1 MRKNQRRREGPVL
14 TPLSKTERE
23 MLICRDKFETRII
36 FLEQGRPA
44 EYYYERNEE
53 CSIVGNIYKG
63 RVLRVLPGL
72 QAAFVNIGLEQGG
85 FLHVRDILTESMTI
99 EDFMNAKR
107 ASKHEEAWSEEEAAA
122 AASGSSGKRKDE
134 VKEPRRTIQTLL
146 QQGQEIMV
154 QVEKGPISTKG
165 PRLTGQVSMPSRLL
179 VLIPGALH
187 SGVSHRIA
195 NDKERGRLKKLLDQL
210 APKGFGLIARTSAE
224 GATAEELKPEIQYL
238 LKLWKKVKTDEKKA
252 VSPAV
257 LHAEQGLLQRVV
269 RDLLTKEDRRII
281 IDAGEESKTI
291 KRWLKSFLSSLQPE
305 IEVYQGKEPLFE
317 VLNLEPEI
325 EKILRPKVWLKCGGY
340 LIIEETEALV
350 VVDVNTG
357 RNVGKQRQDDTI
369 LKTNLEAA
377 REIGRQL
384 RLRDLGGIIVLDFI
398 DMRISEHKER
408 VYREL
413 GRALQQDRAKT
424 GIRRLT
430 DLGLIEMTR
439 RRVKGSLLRS
449 LHEPCPMCIG
459 RGWIPSRNT
468 LGLKLHRMLEKA
480 RRLTEESSFIL
491 EISPYWLDYLG
502 EKTLR
507 DTARQD
513 KIKLAI
519 AAKRDLRPEEMRLVS
534 KRTKVVI
541 IGNVKEEK

>member
-14 TPLSKTERE
+14 TPLSKAERE
-23 MLICRDKFETRII
+23 MLICQDKFETRII
-36 FLEQGRPA
+36 FLEQGRLA

-53 CSIVGNIYKG
+53 SSIVGNIYKG
-63 RVLRVLPGL
+63 RVTKVLPGL
-72 QAAFVNIGLEQGG
+72 QAAFIDIGLEQGG
-85 FLHVRDILTESMTI
+85 FLHVRDVLTESMTI
-99 EDFMNAKR
+99 EDFMKAKQSGKR
-107 ASKHEEAWSEEEAAA
+107 EEALSEEEAAVA
-122 AASGSSGKRKDE
+122 SSGNSGRRLKKDE

-146 QQGQEIMV
+146 QQGQEIVV

-195 NDKERGRLKKLLDQL
+195 NDKERGRLKKILDQL

-238 LKLWKKVKTDEKKA
+238 LKLWKRIKADEKKA

-257 LHAEQGLLQRVV
+257 LHSEQGLIHRVV

-281 IDAGEESKTI
+281 IDAGEESKNI
-291 KRWLKSFLSSLQPE
+291 KRWLKAFLSSLQPG
-305 IEVYQGKEPLFE
+305 IELYQGEETIFE

-325 EKILRPKVWLKCGGY
+325 EKLLRPKVWLKCGGY

-357 RNVGKQRQDDTI
+357 RHVGKHRQDDTI

-377 REIGRQL
+377 QEIGRQL

-398 DMRISEHKER
+398 DMRILEHKEK

-413 GRALQQDRAKT
+413 ERALQRDRAKSS
-424 GIRRLT
+424 IRRLS

-439 RRVKGSLLRS
+439 RRVRGSLLRS

-459 RGWIPSRNT
+459 RGWVPSQQT
-468 LGLKLHRMLEKA
+468 LELKLHRMLEKA
-480 RRLTEESSFIL
+480 RRLTGEASFIL
-491 EISPYWLDYLG
+491 EVSPYWLDYLG
-502 EKTLR
+502 DKTLR
-507 DTARQD
+507 EIARQD
-513 KIKLAI
+513 KVKLAI
-519 AAKRDLRPEEMRLVS
+519 AAKRDLRPEEMRLIS
-534 KRTKVVI
+534 TLTKVVI
-541 IGNVKEEK
+541 IGNGKE

>member
-14 TPLSKTERE
+14 TPLSKAERE
-23 MLICRDKFETRII
+23 MLICQDKFETRII
-36 FLEQGRPA
+36 FLEQERLA

-53 CSIVGNIYKG
+53 SSIVGNIYKG
-63 RVLRVLPGL
+63 RVTKVLPGL
-72 QAAFVNIGLEQGG
+72 QAAFIDIGLEQGG
-85 FLHVRDILTESMTI
+85 FLHVRDVLTESMTI
-99 EDFMNAKR
+99 EDFMKAKQSGKR
-107 ASKHEEAWSEEEAAA
+107 EEALSEEEAAVA
-122 AASGSSGKRKDE
+122 SSGNSGRRLKKDE

-146 QQGQEIMV
+146 QQGQEIVV

-195 NDKERGRLKKLLDQL
+195 NDKERGRLKKILDQL

-238 LKLWKKVKTDEKKA
+238 LKLWKRIKADEKKA

-257 LHAEQGLLQRVV
+257 LHSEQGLLHRVV

-281 IDAGEESKTI
+281 IDAGEESKNI
-291 KRWLKSFLSSLQPE
+291 KRWLKAFLSSLQPR
-305 IEVYQGKEPLFE
+305 IELYQGEEPIFE
-317 VLNLEPEI
+317 ALNLETEI
-325 EKILRPKVWLKCGGY
+325 EKLLRPKVWLKCGGY

-357 RNVGKQRQDDTI
+357 RHVGKQRQDDTI

-377 REIGRQL
+377 QEIGRQL

-398 DMRISEHKER
+398 DMRILEHKEK

-413 GRALQQDRAKT
+413 ERALQRDRAKSS
-424 GIRRLT
+424 IRRLS

-439 RRVKGSLLRS
+439 RRVRGSLLRS

-459 RGWIPSRNT
+459 RGWVPSQQT
-468 LGLKLHRMLEKA
+468 LELKLHRMLEKA
-480 RRLTEESSFIL
+480 RRLTGEASFIL
-491 EISPYWLDYLG
+491 EVSPYWLDYLG
-502 EKTLR
+502 DKTLR
-507 DTARQD
+507 EIARQD
-513 KIKLAI
+513 KVKLAI
-519 AAKRDLRPEEMRLVS
+519 AAKRDLRPEEMRLIS
-534 KRTKVVI
+534 KLTKVVI
-541 IGNVKEEK
+541 IGNGKE

>member
-1 MRKNQRRREGPVL
+1 MKKNQKRRERPVL
-14 TPLSKTERE
+14 TPLSKAERE

-36 FLEQGRPA
+36 FLEQGRLA

-53 CSIVGNIYKG
+53 SSIVGNIYKG
-63 RVLRVLPGL
+63 KAIKVLPGL
-72 QAAFVNIGLEQGG
+72 QAAFINIGLEQGG

-99 EDFMNAKR
+99 EDFMKAKQ
-107 ASKHEEAWSEEEAAA
+107 ASKQEEAWSEEEAAA
-122 AASGSSGKRKDE
+122 AMADKSGRRLRKDE
-134 VKEPRRTIQTLL
+134 IKEPRRTIQTLL
-146 QQGQEIMV
+146 QQGEEILV

-165 PRLTGQVSMPSRLL
+165 PRMTGQVSIPSRLL

-187 SGVSHRIA
+187 CGVSHRIA
-195 NDKERGRLKKLLDQL
+195 NEKERGRLKKILDQL

-224 GATAEELKPEIQYL
+224 GATAEEIKPEIQYL
-238 LKLWKKVKTDEKKA
+238 LKIWKKIKVDEKKA

-257 LHAEQGLLQRVV
+257 LHSEQGLLQRVV

-281 IDAGEESKTI
+281 IDAGEESKNI
-291 KRWLKSFLSSLQPE
+291 KRWLKSFLSSLQPR
-305 IEVYQGKEPLFE
+305 IELYQGEEPIFE
-317 VLNLEPEI
+317 VLNLEAEI

-369 LKTNLEAA
+369 FKTNMEAA

-398 DMRISEHKER
+398 DMRISDHKEK
-408 VYREL
+408 VYQEL
-413 GRALQQDRAKT
+413 GRVLQQDRAKT

-459 RGWIPSRNT
+459 RGWIPSPKT
-468 LGLKLHRMLEKA
+468 LGLKLYRMLEKA
-480 RRLTEESSFIL
+480 RRLTEETSFVL
-491 EISPYWLDYLG
+491 EVSPYWLDYLG
-502 EKTLR
+502 EKTFR
-507 DTARQD
+507 ETARQN
-513 KIKLAI
+513 KVKLAV
-519 AAKRDLRPEEMRLVS
+519 AAKRDLRPGEMRLLS
-534 KRTKVVI
+534 KLTNVVI
-541 IGNVKEEK
+541 VGDGKE